1 MDARSDSS
9 IWPLIVRVVR
19 EHFRPYAPRY
29 AVAFVLMAIFAGC
42 TAASAWLM
50 KDVVNRIFVEQDRD
64 AMVWIPLV
72 IGAIFIAKGLAAYF
86 QEVSLA
92 RIGNRLVA
100 ETQQR
105 FFRHVLRMDARFF
118 QQYPSADLVTFMTQR
133 AGALREMLHLLAMGL
148 GRDLLT
154 LLSLLAVMVAQDPI
168 MFAVAVI
175 GGPLAGA
182 GLRRLTIGIKRAA
195 DAEFLSISTIVSTTR
210 EAAQGI
216 RIVKA
221 FQLEKAMEQRMASGV
236 GAVERLNN
244 RMTNIQALSNPLIE
258 TFGGIAVASVVF
270 YAGWRTLSQGQTP
283 GEFFAFIAALLMA
296 ADPLRR
302 LSRLQLQLA
311 ASSMGVRAMYQV
323 LDTPATEDEPG
334 KAPLHISDGDVSLRN
349 VSFAYTPETPVLR
362 DVSLTARGGDITALV
377 GLSGSGKSTI
387 FSLLQRFWR
396 PDAGDIRIDGQSYED
411 TDLFSIRSN
420 IALVSQDVFLF
431 EGTIRENIA
440 AGLDDCSD
448 ADIEDAIRAAN
459 IDAFIHSLPLG
470 LDTPVGELGS
480 QLSGGQRQRI
490 SIARAFL
497 KGAPIILLDEP
508 TSSLDSE
515 TEWSIQC
522 ALQKLMRGRTTI
534 VIAHRIST
542 IRNADMIHVLQAGA
556 VIESGTHR
564 ELVALN
570 GLYARLYRLQRADDD
585 TAAARE
591 VAL

>member
-1 MDARSDSS
+1 MDARSDPSV
-9 IWPLIVRVVR
+9 WPLIIRVVR

-50 KDVVNRIFVEQDRD
+50 KDVVNRIFVDQDRN

-72 IGAIFIAKGLAAYF
+72 IAGIFIAKGLAAYF

-100 ETQQR
+100 ETQLR
-105 FFRHVLRMDARFF
+105 FFQHVLRMDAGFF
-118 QQYPSADLVTFMTQR
+118 QRYASADLVTFMTQR
-133 AGALREMLHLLAMGL
+133 AAALREMMNLLAIGL

-154 LLSLLAVMVAQDPI
+154 LVSLMAVMVVQDPI
-168 MFAVAVI
+168 MFAVAVV
-175 GGPLAGA
+175 GGPLAA
-182 GLRRLTIGIKRAA
+182 VGLRRLTTGIKRVA
-195 DAEFLSISTIVSTTR
+195 DAELHSITTIVATMR

-221 FQLEKAMEQRMASGV
+221 FQLEKAMQRRMADGV
-236 GAVERLNN
+236 GSVERLNN

-311 ASSMGVRAMYQV
+311 ASAMGVRAMYEV
-323 LDTPATEDEPG
+323 LDTPASEDEAG
-334 KAPLHISDGDVSLRN
+334 KALMRVGRGEICLEN
-349 VSFAYTPETPVLR
+349 VSFSYEPDTPVLNR
-362 DVSLTARGGDITALV
+362 LSLTARGGEVTALV
-377 GLSGSGKSTI
+377 GLSGSGKTTI

-396 PDAGDIRIDGQSYED
+396 PDSGDVRIDGQSYD
-411 TDLFSIRSN
+411 DLDLFSIRSQM
-420 IALVSQDVFLF
+420 ALVSQDVFLF

-440 AGLDDCSD
+440 AGLEHCSE
-448 ADIEDAIRAAN
+448 AEIEDAIRAAN
-459 IDAFIHSLPLG
+459 IDDFVKSLPNG
-470 LDTPVGELGS
+470 LDTPVGELGN
-480 QLSGGQRQRI
+480 QISGGQRQRI

-497 KGAPIILLDEP
+497 KRSPIILLDEP

-522 ALQKLMRGRTTI
+522 ALQKLMRGRTTV

-542 IRNADMIHVLQAGA
+542 IRDADMIHVLQAGEVA
-556 VIESGTHR
+556 ESGDHA
-564 ELVALN
+564 ELVARN
-570 GLYARLYRLQRADDD
+570 GLYARLYKLQSADRELI
-585 TAAARE
+585 AAE
-591 VAL
+591 GHVV